1 MTDKELFEKT
11 EKAFKLKEKNNLVDK
26 VFNEGKF
33 KQTLLEKETSSGTS
47 TSPIG
52 SNYGANT
59 VSAARAAGRGAL
71 GAAELAGK
79 GIGATARAG
88 AATAGAAAKGLDK
101 FGKFLRGVIPGT
113 NTNKRK
119 KAETRKQLAQAK
131 AEELKNKQLQQ
142 QMMFGGGAGSQ
153 TKLEPPKKNETPEEK
168 QKREERNA
176 QRRATYQKNKERDH
190 ELKMTLAQKAGN
202 QTTNITAD
210 RGSSISTGNVTSTQK
225 QDLSQNATA
234 KLDDRDTN
242 KTDFKVGDIIRYK
255 NTRGKESQGTIT
267 NLEDPNRPG
276 NILIK
281 AKNGQAGSLNKNKIY
296 GKVNESYQYSFEYI
310 VKKYR

>member
-33 KQTLLEKETSSGTS
+33 KQTLLEQGTSSGTG

-79 GIGATARAG
+79 GIGATA
-88 AATAGAAAKGLDK
+88 KGLGK
-101 FGKFLRGVIPGT
+101 FGNFLRGVIPGT

-176 QRRATYQKNKERDH
+176 RRRATYQKNKERDH

-267 NLEDPNRPG
+267 NLEDPNRPE

-281 AKNGQAGSLNKNKIY
+281 TRNGQAGSLNKNKIY